1 MNKIICDQMATL
13 ALVTMF
19 NQEDQKVPLKVA
31 KVLPQ
36 IASAVDMMVDIFNA
50 GGRVF
55 YLGSGSGGKIGIL
68 DASECPPT
76 FGVDD
81 DQFIAILSGGVEA
94 AVGWREDT
102 EDDRELAVSDLT
114 SKNFSR
120 KDILIAV
127 TASGSTP
134 YAIAGIN
141 YAKEIGAKAIAICC
155 SSVSVAEAIAD
166 LAIVADV
173 GPELLLGS
181 TRLKAGTAQKM
192 ILNMLSTCTMIK
204 LGKTYNNMMIGVRPI
219 NSKLKKRIVNI
230 IMDIT
235 QVNDDQASQ
244 ALQAAD
250 NDAKVAVLMLKFK
263 LSKRMARE
271 MLKSHQG
278 FLRRALEAN
287 EE

>member
-1 MNKIICDQMATL
+1 MNKIICDQMPTL
-13 ALVTMF
+13 DMVAMF
-19 NQEDQKVPLKVA
+19 NQEDQKVSLQIA
-31 KVLPQ
+31 KILPQ
-36 IASAVDMMVDIFNA
+36 IASAVEMMVDVFNA

-55 YLGSGSGGKIGIL
+55 YLGSGSGGKIGVL

-81 DQFIAILSGGVEA
+81 YQFIAVLSGGVEA

-102 EDDRELAVSDLT
+102 EDDQELAVSDLT
-114 SKNFSR
+114 SKNFSCN
-120 KDILIAV
+120 DILIAV

-134 YAIAGIN
+134 YAIAGLN
-141 YAKEIGAKAIAICC
+141 YAKQIGAKAIAICC
-155 SSVSVAEAIAD
+155 SIASVAEEIAD
-166 LAIVADV
+166 LSIVADV

-204 LGKTYNNMMIGVRPI
+204 IGKTYNNMMIGVRPI
-219 NSKLKKRIVNI
+219 NSKLQKRIVNI

-235 QVNDDQASQ
+235 QVNEDRASH

-250 NDAKVAVLMLKFK
+250 NDAKVAVLMLKCN
-263 LSKRMARE
+263 LSKAAAQE
-271 MLKSHQG
+271 ALKSHQG
-278 FLRRALEAN
+278 FLRKALEAN
-287 EE
+287 EG